1 MKATCVMGLSVSM
14 QKTKYMEIKKKNN
27 NNNNNNNNAK
37 MLNIYDQEHERVK
50 EFKYPGKS
58 RLEENV
64 ITTANNYD

>member
-1 MKATCVMGLSVSM
+1 MCNGTFSQHAEDKIHGD
-14 QKTKYMEIKKKNN
+14 KKKIN